1 MSSKLKKLLIK
12 IIIAALLFT
21 LSYWPQPLAS
31 KLSLLGI
38 AYAVVGWPIIKKSL
52 RSMGRGQV
60 FDENF
65 LMTVATFGAFA
76 LKEYAEGVAVM
87 LFFQIGEFF
96 QSYAVNRSRKSIAA
110 LMNIRPD
117 FARVKRGKDWLEVAP
132 DEVKTGE
139 VIQVRSGEKI
149 PLDGVV
155 VKGQSAVDTAALTG
169 ESVPT
174 EVCKGA
180 VVMSGCVNLS
190 GVLEL
195 KVTKPY
201 GESTVAKIL
210 DLVENASVKKASME
224 NFITRFARWYT
235 PTVVCV
241 AALLACL
248 PPILIAGAAWA
259 DWGYRALTFLVISC
273 PCALVISVPL
283 SFFGGIGA
291 ASRCGVLVKG
301 ANYLEALAHAETV
314 VFDKTGTLTEGKF
327 RVFEL
332 HPEGIS
338 ADRLLETAAHLE
350 AYSSHPI
357 AQSITEAYGKTADT
371 NRLKKVKELFGVGIT
386 AELDGIKTA
395 VGNAKILALY
405 KLPLPQEQ
413 KSGTMV
419 YVVINSRYAGY
430 ILITDRIKED
440 TVQALQD
447 LKKEGVGQMVMLTGD
462 SKAPAR
468 HIAKI
473 LKLDKYFA
481 ELMPADK
488 VKKVEHLLK
497 AKSPQGKLLFV
508 GDGINDA
515 PVLARA
521 DVGIAMGGVGSDAA
535 IEAADAVIMTD
546 EPSKIVTA
554 LRIAKRTVWIAKEN
568 VVFAISVKLLVL
580 GMGAAGFASIWAAVF
595 ADVGVSVIAV
605 LNAVRALGLYKKC

>member
-1 MSSKLKKLLIK
+1 MTPKLKKLLMK
-12 IIIAALLFT
+12 IVIAAVLFA
-21 LSYWPQPLAS
+21 LSYLPQLLVS
-31 KLSLLGI
+31 KLVLLGI
-38 AYAVVGWPIIKKSL
+38 AYIAVGWPIIKKSL
-52 RSMGRGQV
+52 RSIGHGQV

-110 LMNIRPD
+110 LMDIRPE
-117 FARVKRGKDWLEVAP
+117 FARVKQGTDWQKVSP

-139 VIQVRSGEKI
+139 VIQVCPGEKI

-155 VKGQSAVDTAALTG
+155 IKGQSTINTAALTG

-174 EVCKGA
+174 EADKGT

-190 GVLEL
+190 GVLEI

-210 DLVENASVKKASME
+210 DLVENASAKKASIE

-235 PTVVCV
+235 PAVVGIAV
-241 AALLACL
+241 LLACV
-248 PPILIAGAAWA
+248 PPIFVSGAEWT

-338 ADRLLETAAHLE
+338 AEQLLETAAHLE
-350 AYSSHPI
+350 SYSSHPI
-357 AQSITEAYGKTADT
+357 ARSIAEAYGKTADT
-371 NRLKKVKELFGVGIT
+371 KRLKKVKELFGAGIT

-405 KLPLPQEQ
+405 KLPVPREQ
-413 KSGTMV
+413 KSGTTV
-419 YVVINSRYAGY
+419 YVVINGRYAGY
-430 ILITDRIKED
+430 ILITDRLKED
-440 TVQALQD
+440 AVQAVQN
-447 LKKEGVGQMVMLTGD
+447 LKKEGVEKTVMLTGD
-462 SKAPAR
+462 GKVPAR
-468 HIAKI
+468 HVAKI

-488 VKKVEHLLK
+488 VKKVERLLK
-497 AKSPQGKLLFV
+497 FKSPQGKLLFV

-554 LRIAKRTVWIAKEN
+554 VRIAKRTVWIAKEN

-580 GMGAAGFASIWAAVF
+580 GLGAAGFASIWAAVF

>member
-1 MSSKLKKLLIK
+1 MTLKLKKLLIK
-12 IIIAALLFT
+12 IVVAAVLFA
-21 LSYWPQPLAS
+21 LSYLPQPLVS
-31 KLSLLGI
+31 KLVLLGI
-38 AYAVVGWPIIKKSL
+38 AYIAVGGPIIKKSL
-52 RSMGRGQV
+52 RSIGHGQV

-110 LMNIRPD
+110 LMDIRPD
-117 FARVKRGKDWLEVAP
+117 FARVKQGKDWQKVSP
-132 DEVKTGE
+132 DDVKTGE

-155 VKGQSAVDTAALTG
+155 TKGQSTINTAALTG
-169 ESVPT
+169 EAVPT
-174 EVCKGA
+174 EADKDT

-190 GVLEL
+190 GVLEI

-210 DLVENASVKKASME
+210 DLVENASAKKASIE

-235 PTVVCV
+235 PAVVGIAV
-241 AALLACL
+241 LLACV
-248 PPILIAGAAWA
+248 PPIFVSGAAWT

-338 ADRLLETAAHLE
+338 AEQLLETAAHLE
-350 AYSSHPI
+350 SYSSHPI
-357 AQSITEAYGKTADT
+357 ARSIAEAYGKTADT
-371 NRLKKVKELFGVGIT
+371 KRLKKVKELFGAGIT

-405 KLPLPQEQ
+405 KLPMPREQ
-413 KSGTMV
+413 KSGTTV
-419 YVVINSRYAGY
+419 YVVINGRYAGY
-430 ILITDRIKED
+430 ILITDRLKED
-440 TVQALQD
+440 AVQAVQN
-447 LKKEGVGQMVMLTGD
+447 LKKEGIGQTVMLTGD
-462 SKAPAR
+462 GKAPAR

-488 VKKVEHLLK
+488 VKKVERLLK
-497 AKSPQGKLLFV
+497 SKSPQGKLLFV

-580 GMGAAGFASIWAAVF
+580 GLGAAGFASIWAAVF